1 MLVNFIVVI
10 ISSYI
15 HVSNHQV
22 VYLNLPMLYINSI
35 SINLVKSVIFQ
46 KLKNKLV
53 VKIYFKQFRK
63 ISSYIEETIKQM
75 WENVKNC

>member
-35 SINLVKSVIFQ
+35 SINLVKSIIFQ
-46 KLKNKLV
+46 KLKNKL

-75 WENVKNC
+75 WDYVKNC